1 MPFRYHQ
8 PLSKLPADGAEF
20 TLQHALDCR
29 KGGLIIQ
36 QHNEVRDA
44 LGDLA
49 SIAFR
54 DVIRETNCKRSC
66 ETSSGLGS

>member
-1 MPFRYHQ
+1 M
-8 PLSKLPADGAEF
+8 
-20 TLQHALDCR
+20 DCR

-36 QHNEVRDA
+36 RHSEVRDA

-54 DVIRETNCKRSC
+54 DVIREPIVRDADPVR
-66 ETSSGLGS
+66 GLFALVADIGVRGLCYLIFVS